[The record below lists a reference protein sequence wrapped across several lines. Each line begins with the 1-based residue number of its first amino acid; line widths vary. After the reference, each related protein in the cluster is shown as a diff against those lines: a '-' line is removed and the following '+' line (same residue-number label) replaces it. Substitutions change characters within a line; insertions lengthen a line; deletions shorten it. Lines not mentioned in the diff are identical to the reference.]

1 MTLMRVLVQIGGMRM
16 RVPDGCA
23 TFRPRVLLSRQRAQL
38 GLAHRTS
45 QPELLLTDAMHQLD
59 AGNRDCRVME
69 LLEANHRGDALLDAP
84 VVLLNQVVQI
94 F

>member
-1 MTLMRVLVQIGGMRM
+1 MRM
-16 RVPDGCA
+16 RVPDG
-23 TFRPRVLLSRQRAQL
+23 RAPSCREYCSPDSGRSSAL
-38 GLAHRTS
+38 HTGTS

-59 AGNRDCRVME
+59 AGNRDCRVTE